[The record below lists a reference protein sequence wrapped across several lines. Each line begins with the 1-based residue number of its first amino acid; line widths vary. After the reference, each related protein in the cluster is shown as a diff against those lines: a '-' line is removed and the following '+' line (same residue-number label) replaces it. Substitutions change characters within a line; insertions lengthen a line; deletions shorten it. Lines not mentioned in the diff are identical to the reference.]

1 MTEINSTNVNNL
13 ISNDVAQFMIKMA
26 NTHPKQ
32 KLNDQQMRDMN
43 KMGEVI
49 DQFKEIDQLIK
60 NDISELMITVANNL
74 PIKRERSEKQKLNDQ
89 RMRDM
94 HLEKKI
100 AKDLHYKHITETI
113 QVIDNMDKISELLA
127 EVEEIDQIIKED
139 IINEKEITNDIIEN
153 KENINPVKTKS
164 RGRPK
169 KELSLNV

>member
-13 ISNDVAQFMIKMA
+13 ISNDVSQFMIKMA
-26 NTHPKQ
+26 NSTP
-32 KLNDQQMRDMN
+32 
-43 KMGEVI
+43 
-49 DQFKEIDQLIK
+49 
-60 NDISELMITVANNL
+60 
-74 PIKRERSEKQKLNDQ
+74 PKRERSEKQKLNDQ

-94 HLEKKI
+94 HLKKKE
-100 AKDLHYKHITETI
+100 AAALHFEHIKETI
-113 QVIDNMDKISELLA
+113 QIIDNMDKIGELLEEA
-127 EVEEIDQIIKED
+127 KEIDQLIKND